1 MRQPSKADHKFALD
15 RTATVAWLL
24 NFAQGRAGGELLLHW
39 ADLRLERPFAHKRCM
54 QLTSLLTTSLSNQLQ
69 AVSGWLDKAEA
80 FAAERGEQPDGLLA
94 LRLAPDMFPLTTQ
107 IRFLAFQAQE
117 PVYRLRGEAVP
128 EAVLEVRQ
136 EGRDGG
142 DTPGTWTQARARV
155 TEAANFLATVGGKEL
170 DAAAAKAIAHEL
182 PTGMIFD
189 MTGAQYV
196 RDWALPQVAFHQMIA
211 YALLRQAGV
220 PLGKV
225 DYVPH
230 MFGYIRP
237 GTAPAA

>member
-1 MRQPSKADHKFALD
+1 MTLTALLIP
-15 RTATVAWLL
+15 T
-24 NFAQGRAGGELLLHW
+24 
-39 ADLRLERPFAHKRCM
+39 
-54 QLTSLLTTSLSNQLQ
+54 LTNQLR
-69 AVSGWLDKAEA
+69 ALLGWLDKAEA
-80 FAAERGEQPDGLLA
+80 FAAERGEGPDALLG

-117 PVYRLRGEAVP
+117 PVWRLRGEAVP
-128 EAVLEVRQ
+128 EAVLAIRQ

-142 DTPGTWTQARARV
+142 ERPGSWAEARARV
-155 TEAANFLATVGGKEL
+155 TEALAFLETVGPDEL
-170 DAAAAKAIAHEL
+170 DSAADHPLAHEL
-182 PTGMIFD
+182 PMGMAFD
-189 MTGAQYV
+189 MTGETYV

-230 MFGYIRP
+230 MWAYLRP
-237 GTAPAA
+237 GTAPTA

>member
-1 MRQPSKADHKFALD
+1 M
-15 RTATVAWLL
+15 
-24 NFAQGRAGGELLLHW
+24 G
-39 ADLRLERPFAHKRCM
+39 
-54 QLTSLLTTSLSNQLQ
+54 LTSLLIPSLTNQLQ
-69 AVSGWLDKAEA
+69 ALAGWLAKAEA
-80 FAAERGEQPDGLLA
+80 FAAESGEKPDRLLS

-107 IRFLAFQAQE
+107 IRFAAFQAQE
-117 PVYRLRGEAVP
+117 PVHRLRGEEVP
-128 EAVLEVRQ
+128 DAVLEVRQ

-142 DTPGTWTQARARV
+142 ERPGTWAGARARV
-155 TEAANFLATVGGKEL
+155 AEAAGFLATVGPGAL
-170 DAAAAKAIAHEL
+170 DAAAEKPIAHEL

-211 YALLRQAGV
+211 YAILRQAGV

-230 MFGYIRP
+230 MFGYLRP
-237 GTAPAA
+237 GTAPAAQGAA

>member
-1 MRQPSKADHKFALD
+1 
-15 RTATVAWLL
+15 
-24 NFAQGRAGGELLLHW
+24 
-39 ADLRLERPFAHKRCM
+39 M
-54 QLTSLLTTSLSNQLQ
+54 QLTSFLIRSLSNQLL

-80 FAAERGEQPDGLLA
+80 FAAERGEAPDRLLA

-107 IRFLAFQAQE
+107 LRFLAFQAQE

-142 DTPGTWTQARARV
+142 EKPGTWAEARARV
-155 TEAANFLATVGGKEL
+155 ADAANFLATVGADEF
-170 DAAAAKAIAHEL
+170 DAADDKPIAHEL
-182 PTGMIFD
+182 PMGMIFD
-189 MTGAQYV
+189 MTGEQYV
-196 RDWALPQVAFHQMIA
+196 RDWALPQTAFHQMIA
-211 YALLRQAGV
+211 YAILRQAGV

-230 MFGYIRP
+230 MFGYLRP
-237 GTAPAA
+237 GTAPA

>member
-1 MRQPSKADHKFALD
+1 
-15 RTATVAWLL
+15 
-24 NFAQGRAGGELLLHW
+24 
-39 ADLRLERPFAHKRCM
+39 M
-54 QLTSLLTTSLSNQLQ
+54 QLTTLLISTISNQLH
-69 AVSGWLDKAEA
+69 ALSGWLEKAEA
-80 FAAERGEQPDGLLA
+80 FAAGRGESADALLS

-107 IRFLAFQAQE
+107 LRFLAFQAQE

-128 EAVLEVRQ
+128 EAVLKVRQ
-136 EGRDGG
+136 EGRGG
-142 DTPGTWTQARARV
+142 GESPGTWAEARALV
-155 TEAANFLATVGGKEL
+155 AEAARFLATVDPDEFEG
-170 DAAAAKAIAHEL
+170 AAEMPIAQEL

-189 MTGAQYV
+189 MTGDEYV

-211 YALLRQAGV
+211 YAILRQAGV

-230 MFGYIRP
+230 MFGYLRP

>member
-1 MRQPSKADHKFALD
+1 
-15 RTATVAWLL
+15 
-24 NFAQGRAGGELLLHW
+24 
-39 ADLRLERPFAHKRCM
+39 M
-54 QLTSLLTTSLSNQLQ
+54 QLTTLLITSLTNQLH
-69 AVSGWLDKAEA
+69 ALTGWLNKAEA
-80 FAAERGEQPDGLLA
+80 FAAERGENPDALLA

-107 IRFLAFQAQE
+107 LRFLAFQAQE
-117 PVYRLRGEAVP
+117 PVYRLRGAPVP
-128 EAVLEVRQ
+128 EEVLAVRQ

-142 DTPGTWTQARARV
+142 DRLGTWAEARGRVEDAAR
-155 TEAANFLATVGGKEL
+155 FLTTIAPEEL
-170 DAAAAKAIAHEL
+170 DAAADKPIAHDL

-189 MTGAQYV
+189 MTGEQYV

-211 YALLRQAGV
+211 YAILRQAGV

-237 GTAPAA
+237 GTGPVG